1 MLFVLAPTSV
11 VVPNPTPKVGLLTPT
26 AISILLLLLVGL
38 VLAAVVL
45 STIGFLLVSVYIV
58 H

>member
-1 MLFVLAPTSV
+1 MLLWLVPTFD

-26 AISILLLLLVGL
+26 AISTILLFLVGL
-38 VLAAVVL
+38 VLATVDP
-45 STIGFLLVSVYIV
+45 STAGFLFVSVYIV